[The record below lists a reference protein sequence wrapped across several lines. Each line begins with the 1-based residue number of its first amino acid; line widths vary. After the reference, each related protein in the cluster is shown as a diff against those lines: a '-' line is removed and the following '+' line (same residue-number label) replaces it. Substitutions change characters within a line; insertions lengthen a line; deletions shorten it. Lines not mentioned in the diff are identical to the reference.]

1 MVPLYAFILS
11 QSQSNHSKTRFIKL
25 WFLLIDGAGGCPEFL
40 QTVQDFLRL
49 SNFRK
54 TFGLSQARKYD
65 IATKVS
71 RISDT
76 TLRHRLPG
84 FLNDSFPQRF
94 SQFRFLLLINTNYCR
109 QSNRSIALLPRS
121 FVDIRVA
128 VNSYLLLL

>member
-11 QSQSNHSKTRFIKL
+11 QSQSNHSKKTRFIKL

-40 QTVQDFLRL
+40 QTVQDFRRL

-76 TLRHRLPG
+76 TLFRLATKNY
-84 FLNDSFPQRF
+84 LYSK
-94 SQFRFLLLINTNYCR
+94 LI
-109 QSNRSIALLPRS
+109 L
-121 FVDIRVA
+121 
-128 VNSYLLLL
+128 

>member
-1 MVPLYAFILS
+1 
-11 QSQSNHSKTRFIKL
+11 L

-40 QTVQDFLRL
+40 QTVQDFWRL

-76 TLRHRLPG
+76 TL
-84 FLNDSFPQRF
+84 
-94 SQFRFLLLINTNYCR
+94 T
-109 QSNRSIALLPRS
+109 
-121 FVDIRVA
+121 V
-128 VNSYLLLL
+128 

>member
-1 MVPLYAFILS
+1 
-11 QSQSNHSKTRFIKL
+11 L

-40 QTVQDFLRL
+40 QTVQDFWRL

-76 TLRHRLPG
+76 TLL
-84 FLNDSFPQRF
+84 Q
-94 SQFRFLLLINTNYCR
+94 II
-109 QSNRSIALLPRS
+109 QSDTSVS
-121 FVDIRVA
+121 
-128 VNSYLLLL
+128 